1 MSDSDSEILH
11 IAVPHQRKPF
21 VIEADAIEGADD
33 WNTVY
38 SVTEEEAWGVVGRIS
53 NAHTHQGL
61 AVARIIRDHFSLDD
75 EVLISE
81 PEFTQAQHEA
91 RAPLIK
97 KVNELIDEIQSLQ
110 QEMDSITPVPPRSMD
125 NDIFGIMR
133 DLSKRNEELCIQ
145 LAEFRVAEMFLKD
158 TITAYE
164 ELVAEP
170 KTEQGKGT
178 DDGE

>member
-21 VIEADAIEGADD
+21 AIEADDVEGADD

-61 AVARIIRDHFSLDD
+61 AVARIIRDHFNLDD

-81 PEFTQAQHEA
+81 PEFTPEQREA
-91 RAPLIK
+91 RAPLVSKI
-97 KVNELIDEIQSLQ
+97 NDLIEDKRILEGNLHML
-110 QEMDSITPVPPRSMD
+110 EAEPAREGAD
-125 NDIFGIMR
+125 DIFDVMR
-133 DLSKRNEELCIQ
+133 NLSKRNEELCIQ

-170 KTEQGKGT
+170 TIEPTNG
-178 DDGE
+178 